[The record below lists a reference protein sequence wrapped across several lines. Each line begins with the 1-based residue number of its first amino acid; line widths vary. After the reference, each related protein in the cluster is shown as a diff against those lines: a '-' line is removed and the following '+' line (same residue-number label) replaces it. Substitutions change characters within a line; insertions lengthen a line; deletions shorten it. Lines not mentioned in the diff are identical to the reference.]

1 MRKLFIPLLLCS
13 ALEANEK
20 NGFFIEAGFETGL
33 LEGTQTQEKNYT
45 TTQTTTKTTTN
56 NYNYLPLNSILQRAT
71 NLFKDADISKLSFS
85 SLSPVRA
92 SLDLSG
98 HLTIENFLPY
108 NLNNVKLSFT
118 DAQGNVIDLG
128 VIETLPKQSKIV
140 LSYQQFNETKQVF
153 DNIMEEQKKYYEK
166 EAERRKNKTTSS
178 VSETNREPSFTFPT
192 FEVLST
198 PHSDPNTQ
206 RVFEAL
212 SKINTNLV
220 MKYSDTNNFES
231 AKDKT
236 EKFTA
241 KTAEEFTNLMLNMIA
256 VLDSQSWGDAIL
268 NAPFEF
274 TDNKQSGECT
284 NKGDSNDNCV
294 YPQKNGLVK
303 SNVDKKYVLDKQ
315 SIVNNFRGKTD
326 LDVSLLNGAGVDGL
340 GSNTTPTNNDDGK
353 NYGQLAVVAS
363 ALNPQ
368 KLFGTD
374 YKTINLADLRAIL
387 HEFSHTKGYTHNGNM
402 TYQRVPVVGSNG
414 QQEKKDDGALKDS
427 DGLPYN
433 VCSLY
438 GGQGQPSFPSNYPNS
453 IYHNCAD
460 VPAGFLGVTA
470 AVWQQLINQN
480 ALPINFANLN
490 SQTNYNLNA
499 TLNTQDMANSVI
511 GTIQKTLT
519 ATSTTTTT
527 SYHHSKSLQ
536 RFRSPLLGINVKIGY
551 QNYFN
556 DFIGLAY
563 YGIIKY
569 NYAKAANQKVQ
580 QLSYGGGIDLLLDFI
595 TTYSNKNSPTG
606 IQTRRNFSS
615 SFGIFGG
622 LRGLYNSYY
631 ALNKVKGS
639 GNLDAATGL
648 NYRYKHSKYSVGI
661 SIPLIQRKAS
671 VISSG
676 SDYTNSF
683 VFNEGASHFKVFFN
697 YGWVF

>member
-1 MRKLFIPLLLCS
+1 MKKLFIPLLLFS

-33 LEGTQTQEKNYT
+33 LEGTQTQEKRH
-45 TTQTTTKTTTN
+45 TTTKNTYAT
-56 NYNYLPLNSILQRAT
+56 YNYLPTDTILKRAA
-71 NLFKDADISKLSFS
+71 NLFTNAEAISKLKFS
-85 SLSPVRA
+85 SLSPVRV
-92 SLDLSG
+92 LYMYNG
-98 HLTIENFLPY
+98 QLTIENFLPY

-128 VIETLPKQSKIV
+128 VIETIPKHSKIV
-140 LSYQQFNETKQVF
+140 LPGEAF
-153 DNIMEEQKKYYEK
+153 DSLKIDPYTLFLPKI
-166 EAERRKNKTTSS
+166 EATSTS
-178 VSETNREPSFTFPT
+178 I
-192 FEVLST
+192 
-198 PHSDPNTQ
+198 SDANTQ
-206 RVFEAL
+206 RVFETL
-212 SKINTNLV
+212 NKIKTNLV
-220 MKYSDTNNFES
+220 VNYRNENKF
-231 AKDKT
+231 KDH
-236 EKFTA
+236 ENHWEAFTPQ
-241 KTAEEFTNLMLNMIA
+241 TAEEFTNLMLNMIA

-274 TDNKQSGECT
+274 TNKGGGGECDT
-284 NKGDSNDNCV
+284 SKENECV
-294 YPQKNGLVK
+294 NPGTNGLVNSQNK
-303 SNVDKKYVLDKQ
+303 SYVLNKQ
-315 SIVNNFRGKTD
+315 DIVNKFRNKAD
-326 LDVSLLNGAGVDGL
+326 LDVVVLKDSGVVGL
-340 GSNTTPTNNDDGK
+340 GSDITPSNNDDGK
-353 NYGQLAVVAS
+353 HYGQLGVVAS
-363 ALNPQ
+363 ALDPK
-368 KLFGTD
+368 KLFGND
-374 YKTINLADLRAIL
+374 LKTIKLEDLRTIL

-402 TYQRVPVVGSNG
+402 TYQRVPVMKDGQVEKDSNG
-414 QQEKKDDGALKDS
+414 KPKDS
-427 DGLPYN
+427 DGLSYN
-433 VCSLY
+433 VCSRFN
-438 GGQGQPSFPSNYPNS
+438 GSGQSAFPSNYPNS

-480 ALPINFANLN
+480 ALPINYANLG

-499 TLNTQDMANSVI
+499 SLNTQDLANSML
-511 GTIQKTLT
+511 GTIQKTFV
-519 ATSTTTTT
+519 TSSVTNHY
-527 SYHHSKSLQ
+527 SSSASQ
-536 RFRSPLLGINVKIGY
+536 SFRSPILGVNAKIGY

-563 YGIIKY
+563 YGIVKY
-569 NYAKAANQKVQ
+569 NYSKALNQKVQ

-606 IQTRRNFSS
+606 IQTRKNFSS

-631 ALNKVKGS
+631 VLNKVKGS
-639 GNLDAATGL
+639 GNLDVATGL

-671 VISSG
+671 VVSSG

>member
-1 MRKLFIPLLLCS
+1 MRKLFIPLLLFS

-33 LEGTQTQEKNYT
+33 LEGTQTQEKRH
-45 TTQTTTKTTTN
+45 TTTKNTYAT
-56 NYNYLPLNSILQRAT
+56 YNYLPTDTILKRAA
-71 NLFKDADISKLSFS
+71 NLFTDAKSISQLNFS
-85 SLSPVRA
+85 SLSPVKV
-92 SLDLSG
+92 LYIG
-98 HLTIENFLPY
+98 GKLTIENFLPY
-108 NLNNVKLSFT
+108 NLSNVKLSFT

-128 VIETLPKQSKIV
+128 VIETIPKHSKIV
-140 LSYQQFNETKQVF
+140 LPGEAF
-153 DNIMEEQKKYYEK
+153 DSLK
-166 EAERRKNKTTSS
+166 EAFDKIDPYTFFFPKFEATSTS
-178 VSETNREPSFTFPT
+178 VS
-192 FEVLST
+192 
-198 PHSDPNTQ
+198 DANTQ
-206 RVFEAL
+206 RVFETL
-212 SKINTNLV
+212 NKIKTNLI
-220 MKYSDTNNFES
+220 MKYSNENPNNFNTCPYNNNGNT
-231 AKDKT
+231 KNDCWQP
-236 EKFTA
+236 FTPQ
-241 KTAEEFTNLMLNMIA
+241 TAEEFTNLMLNMIA

-274 TDNKQSGECT
+274 TNSPTDCDNDPSK
-284 NKGDSNDNCV
+284 CV
-294 YPQKNGLVK
+294 NPGTNGLVDSK
-303 SNVDKKYVLDKQ
+303 VDQQYVLNKQ
-315 SIVNNFRGKTD
+315 GIVNNFRKKIEID
-326 LDVSLLNGAGVDGL
+326 
-340 GSNTTPTNNDDGK
+340 
-353 NYGQLAVVAS
+353 AVVLKNSGVVGLANGYGNDGEYGTLGVEAY
-363 ALNPQ
+363 ALEPK
-368 KLFGTD
+368 KLFGNNL
-374 YKTINLADLRAIL
+374 KTINLEDLRTIL

-402 TYQRVPVVGSNG
+402 TYQRVPTGQNENG
-414 QQEKKDDGALKDS
+414 KPKDS

-433 VCSLY
+433 VCSRFNDS
-438 GGQGQPSFPSNYPNS
+438 GQPAFPSNYPNS

-499 TLNTQDMANSVI
+499 SLNTQDLANSML
-511 GTIQKTLT
+511 GTIQKTFV
-519 ATSTTTTT
+519 TSSVTNHY
-527 SYHHSKSLQ
+527 SSSASQ
-536 RFRSPLLGINVKIGY
+536 SFRSPILGVNAKIGY

-569 NYAKAANQKVQ
+569 NYSKALNQKFQ
-580 QLSYGGGIDLLLDFI
+580 QLSYGGGIDLLVDFI
-595 TTYSNKNSPTG
+595 TTYSNKNNPTG
-606 IQTRRNFSS
+606 IQTKKNFSS

-631 ALNKVKGS
+631 VLNKVKGS
-639 GNLDAATGL
+639 GNLDVATGL

-671 VISSG
+671 VVSSG

>member
-1 MRKLFIPLLLCS
+1 MRKLFIPLLLFS

-33 LEGTQTQEKNYT
+33 LEGTQTQEKRH
-45 TTQTTTKTTTN
+45 TTTKNTYAT
-56 NYNYLPLNSILQRAT
+56 YSYLPTDAVLKRAA
-71 NLFKDADISKLSFS
+71 NLFTDAKSISQLNFS
-85 SLSPVRA
+85 SLSPVKV
-92 SLDLSG
+92 LYIG
-98 HLTIENFLPY
+98 GKLTIENFLPY
-108 NLNNVKLSFT
+108 NLSNVKLSFT

-128 VIETLPKQSKIV
+128 VIETIPKHSKIV
-140 LSYQQFNETKQVF
+140 LPGDAF
-153 DNIMEEQKKYYEK
+153 DSLK
-166 EAERRKNKTTSS
+166 EAFDKIDPYTFFFPKFEATSTS
-178 VSETNREPSFTFPT
+178 VS
-192 FEVLST
+192 
-198 PHSDPNTQ
+198 DANTQ
-206 RVFEAL
+206 RVFETL
-212 SKINTNLV
+212 NKIKTNLI
-220 MKYSDTNNFES
+220 MKYSNEKPNNFNTCPYNNNGN
-231 AKDKT
+231 KNDCWQP
-236 EKFTA
+236 FTPQ
-241 KTAEEFTNLMLNMIA
+241 TAEEFTNLMLNMIA

-274 TDNKQSGECT
+274 TNSSTDCDN
-284 NKGDSNDNCV
+284 DSSKCV
-294 YPQKNGLVK
+294 NPGINGR
-303 SNVDKKYVLDKQ
+303 VDSKVDQKYVLNKQ
-315 SIVNNFRGKTD
+315 GIVNNFRKKIEID
-326 LDVSLLNGAGVDGL
+326 
-340 GSNTTPTNNDDGK
+340 
-353 NYGQLAVVAS
+353 AVVLKNSGVVGLANGYGNDGEYGTLGVEAY
-363 ALNPQ
+363 ALEPT
-368 KLFGTD
+368 KLFGNNL
-374 YKTINLADLRAIL
+374 KTINLADLRTIL
-387 HEFSHTKGYTHNGNM
+387 HEFSHTKGYGHNGNM
-402 TYQRVPVVGSNG
+402 TYQRVPTGQNENG
-414 QQEKKDDGALKDS
+414 KPKDS

-438 GGQGQPSFPSNYPNS
+438 GGSNQPAFPSNYPNS

-480 ALPINFANLN
+480 ALPINFANLG

-499 TLNTQDMANSVI
+499 SLNTQDLANSMLS
-511 GTIQKTLT
+511 TIQKTFV
-519 ATSTTTTT
+519 TSSVTNHYF
-527 SYHHSKSLQ
+527 SSASQ
-536 RFRSPLLGINVKIGY
+536 NFRSPILGVNAKIGY

-569 NYAKAANQKVQ
+569 NYAKAANQKIQ
-580 QLSYGGGIDLLLDFI
+580 QLSYGGGIDLLVDFI
-595 TTYSNKNSPTG
+595 TTYSNKNSPID

-639 GNLDAATGL
+639 GNLDVATGL

-671 VISSG
+671 VVSSNG
-676 SDYTNSF
+676 DYTNSF

>member
-1 MRKLFIPLLLCS
+1 MKKLFIPLLLFS

-33 LEGTQTQEKNYT
+33 LEGTQTQEKRH
-45 TTQTTTKTTTN
+45 TTTKNTYTT
-56 NYNYLPLNSILQRAT
+56 YNYLPTDTILKRAA
-71 NLFKDADISKLSFS
+71 NLFTNAEAISKLKFS
-85 SLSPVRA
+85 SLSPVRV
-92 SLDLSG
+92 LYMYNG
-98 HLTIENFLPY
+98 QLTIENFLPY

-128 VIETLPKQSKIV
+128 VIETIPKHSKIV
-140 LSYQQFNETKQVF
+140 LPGEAF
-153 DNIMEEQKKYYEK
+153 DSLKVDPYTLFLPKI
-166 EAERRKNKTTSS
+166 EATSTS
-178 VSETNREPSFTFPT
+178 I
-192 FEVLST
+192 
-198 PHSDPNTQ
+198 SDANTQ
-206 RVFEAL
+206 RVFETL
-212 SKINTNLV
+212 NKIKTNLV
-220 MKYSDTNNFES
+220 VNYRNENKF
-231 AKDKT
+231 KDH
-236 EKFTA
+236 ENHWEAFTPQ
-241 KTAEEFTNLMLNMIA
+241 TAEEFTNLMLNMIA

-274 TDNKQSGECT
+274 T
-284 NKGDSNDNCV
+284 NKGGGEECDTSKENDCV
-294 YPQKNGLVK
+294 NPGTNGLVNSQNK
-303 SNVDKKYVLDKQ
+303 SYVLNKQ
-315 SIVNNFRGKTD
+315 DIVNKFRNKAD
-326 LDVSLLNGAGVDGL
+326 LDVVVLKDSGVVGL
-340 GSNTTPTNNDDGK
+340 GSDITPSNNDDGK
-353 NYGQLAVVAS
+353 HYGQLGVVAS
-363 ALNPQ
+363 ALDPK
-368 KLFGTD
+368 KLFGND
-374 YKTINLADLRAIL
+374 LKTIKLEDLRTIL
-387 HEFSHTKGYTHNGNM
+387 HEFSHTKGYGHNGNM
-402 TYQRVPVVGSNG
+402 TYQRVPVMKDGQVEKDNNG
-414 QQEKKDDGALKDS
+414 KPKDS
-427 DGLPYN
+427 DGLTYN

-438 GGQGQPSFPSNYPNS
+438 GGSNQPAFPSNYPNS

-480 ALPINFANLN
+480 ALPINYANLG

-499 TLNTQDMANSVI
+499 SLNTQDLANSMLS
-511 GTIQKTLT
+511 TIQKTFV
-519 ATSTTTTT
+519 TSSVTNHY
-527 SYHHSKSLQ
+527 SSSASQ
-536 RFRSPLLGINVKIGY
+536 SFRSPILGVNAKIGY

-569 NYAKAANQKVQ
+569 NYAKAINQKVQ

-606 IQTRRNFSS
+606 VQTRKNFSS

-631 ALNKVKGS
+631 VLNKVKGS
-639 GNLDAATGL
+639 GNLDATTGL

-671 VISSG
+671 VVSSG

>member
-1 MRKLFIPLLLCS
+1 MRKLFTSFLLFS

-33 LEGTQTQEKNYT
+33 LEGTQTQEKRH
-45 TTQTTTKTTTN
+45 TTTKNTYAT
-56 NYNYLPLNSILQRAT
+56 YNYLPTDAVLKRAA
-71 NLFKDADISKLSFS
+71 NLFTDAKSISQLNFS
-85 SLSPVRA
+85 SLSPVKV
-92 SLDLSG
+92 LYIG
-98 HLTIENFLPY
+98 GKLTIENFLPY

-118 DAQGNVIDLG
+118 DAQGNIIDLG
-128 VIETLPKQSKIV
+128 VIETIPKHSKIV
-140 LSYQQFNETKQVF
+140 LPGEAF
-153 DNIMEEQKKYYEK
+153 DSLK
-166 EAERRKNKTTSS
+166 EAFDKIDPYTFFLPKFEATSTS
-178 VSETNREPSFTFPT
+178 VS
-192 FEVLST
+192 
-198 PHSDPNTQ
+198 DANTQ
-206 RVFEAL
+206 RVFETL
-212 SKINTNLV
+212 NKIKTNLI
-220 MKYSDTNNFES
+220 MKYSNENPNNFNTCPYNNNGNT
-231 AKDKT
+231 KNDCWQP
-236 EKFTA
+236 FTPQ
-241 KTAEEFTNLMLNMIA
+241 TAEEFTNLMLNMIA

-274 TDNKQSGECT
+274 TNSSTDCDNDSSKCVNPGINGRVDSKNESYVLNKQG
-284 NKGDSNDNCV
+284 
-294 YPQKNGLVK
+294 
-303 SNVDKKYVLDKQ
+303 
-315 SIVNNFRGKTD
+315 IVNNFRKKIEID
-326 LDVSLLNGAGVDGL
+326 
-340 GSNTTPTNNDDGK
+340 
-353 NYGQLAVVAS
+353 AVVLKNSGVVGLANGYGNDGEYGTLGVEAY
-363 ALNPQ
+363 ALDPT
-368 KLFGTD
+368 KLFGNNL
-374 YKTINLADLRAIL
+374 KTINLADLRTIL
-387 HEFSHTKGYTHNGNM
+387 HEFSHTKGYGHNGNM
-402 TYQRVPVVGSNG
+402 TYQRVPTGQNENG
-414 QQEKKDDGALKDS
+414 KPKDS

-438 GGQGQPSFPSNYPNS
+438 GGQGQSAFPSNYPNS

-480 ALPINFANLN
+480 ALPINFANLG

-499 TLNTQDMANSVI
+499 SLNTQDLANSMLS
-511 GTIQKTLT
+511 TIQKTFV
-519 ATSTTTTT
+519 TSSVTNHYF
-527 SYHHSKSLQ
+527 SSASQ
-536 RFRSPLLGINVKIGY
+536 SFRSPILGVNAKIGY

-580 QLSYGGGIDLLLDFI
+580 QLSYGGGIDLLVDFI
-595 TTYSNKNSPTG
+595 TTYSNKNNPID

-639 GNLDAATGL
+639 GNLDVATGL

-671 VISSG
+671 VVSSNG
-676 SDYTNSF
+676 NYTDSF

>member
-1 MRKLFIPLLLCS
+1 MRKLFIPLLLFS

-33 LEGTQTQEKNYT
+33 LEGTQTQEKRH
-45 TTQTTTKTTTN
+45 TTTKNTYAT
-56 NYNYLPLNSILQRAT
+56 YNYLPTDTILKRAA
-71 NLFKDADISKLSFS
+71 NLFTDAKSISQLNFS
-85 SLSPVRA
+85 SLSPVRV
-92 SLDLSG
+92 LYMYNG
-98 HLTIENFLPY
+98 QLTIENFLPY
-108 NLNNVKLSFT
+108 NLSNVKLSFT

-128 VIETLPKQSKIV
+128 VIETIPKHSKIV
-140 LSYQQFNETKQVF
+140 LPGEAF
-153 DNIMEEQKKYYEK
+153 DSLK
-166 EAERRKNKTTSS
+166 EAFDKIDPYTFFLPKFEATSTS
-178 VSETNREPSFTFPT
+178 I
-192 FEVLST
+192 
-198 PHSDPNTQ
+198 SDANTQ
-206 RVFEAL
+206 RVFETL
-212 SKINTNLV
+212 NKIKTNLV
-220 MKYSDTNNFES
+220 VNYRNENKFEGHQNHWE
-231 AKDKT
+231 A
-236 EKFTA
+236 FTPQ
-241 KTAEEFTNLMLNMIA
+241 TAEEFTNLMLNMIA
-256 VLDSQSWGDAIL
+256 VLDSQSWGDAVL

-274 TDNKQSGECT
+274 TNSSTDCDNDPSKCVNPGINGRVDSKVDQQYVLNKQG
-284 NKGDSNDNCV
+284 
-294 YPQKNGLVK
+294 
-303 SNVDKKYVLDKQ
+303 
-315 SIVNNFRGKTD
+315 IVNNFRKKIEID
-326 LDVSLLNGAGVDGL
+326 
-340 GSNTTPTNNDDGK
+340 
-353 NYGQLAVVAS
+353 AVVLKNSGVVGLANGYGNDGEYGTLGVEAY
-363 ALNPQ
+363 ALDPK
-368 KLFGTD
+368 KLFSND
-374 YKTINLADLRAIL
+374 LKTIKLEDLRTIL

-402 TYQRVPVVGSNG
+402 TYQRVPTGQNENG
-414 QQEKKDDGALKDS
+414 KPKDS

-438 GGQGQPSFPSNYPNS
+438 GGSNQPAFPSNYPNS

-480 ALPINFANLN
+480 ALPINYANLG

-499 TLNTQDMANSVI
+499 SLNTQDLANSMLS
-511 GTIQKTLT
+511 TIQKTFLT
-519 ATSTTTTT
+519 SSVTNHYSSSASQ
-527 SYHHSKSLQ
+527 S
-536 RFRSPLLGINVKIGY
+536 FRSPILGVNAKIGY

-569 NYAKAANQKVQ
+569 NYAKAINQKVQ

-606 IQTRRNFSS
+606 VQTRKNFSS

-631 ALNKVKGS
+631 VLNKVKGS
-639 GNLDAATGL
+639 GNLDVATGL

-671 VISSG
+671 VVSSG

-683 VFNEGASHFKVFFN
+683 VFNEGSSHFKVFFN

>member
-1 MRKLFIPLLLCS
+1 MRKLFIPLLLFS

-33 LEGTQTQEKNYT
+33 LEGTQTQEKRH
-45 TTQTTTKTTTN
+45 TTTKNTYAT
-56 NYNYLPLNSILQRAT
+56 YNYLPTDTILKRAA
-71 NLFKDADISKLSFS
+71 NLFTDAKSISQLNFS
-85 SLSPVRA
+85 SLSPVKV
-92 SLDLSG
+92 LYIG
-98 HLTIENFLPY
+98 GKLTIENFLPY
-108 NLNNVKLSFT
+108 NLSNVKLSFT

-128 VIETLPKQSKIV
+128 VIETIPKHSKIV
-140 LSYQQFNETKQVF
+140 LPGEAF
-153 DNIMEEQKKYYEK
+153 DSLK
-166 EAERRKNKTTSS
+166 EAFDKIGPYTFFLPKFEATSTS
-178 VSETNREPSFTFPT
+178 I
-192 FEVLST
+192 
-198 PHSDPNTQ
+198 SDANTQ
-206 RVFEAL
+206 RVFETL
-212 SKINTNLV
+212 NNIKTNLI
-220 MKYSDTNNFES
+220 MKYSNENPSNFNTCPYNNNGNT
-231 AKDKT
+231 KNDCWQN
-236 EKFTA
+236 FTPQ
-241 KTAEEFTNLMLNMIA
+241 TAEEFTNLMLNMIA

-274 TDNKQSGECT
+274 TNSSTDCDNDPSKCVNPGVNGRVDSKVDQQYILNKQG
-284 NKGDSNDNCV
+284 
-294 YPQKNGLVK
+294 
-303 SNVDKKYVLDKQ
+303 
-315 SIVNNFRGKTD
+315 IINNFRKKIEID
-326 LDVSLLNGAGVDGL
+326 
-340 GSNTTPTNNDDGK
+340 
-353 NYGQLAVVAS
+353 AVVLKNSGVVGLANGYGNDGEYGTLGVEAY
-363 ALNPQ
+363 ALEPQ
-368 KLFGTD
+368 KLFGND
-374 YKTINLADLRAIL
+374 LKTINLEDLRAIL

-402 TYQRVPVVGSNG
+402 TYQRVPTGQNENG
-414 QQEKKDDGALKDS
+414 KPKDS

-480 ALPINFANLN
+480 ALPINYANLG

-499 TLNTQDMANSVI
+499 SLNTQDLANSMLS
-511 GTIQKTLT
+511 TIQKTFV
-519 ATSTTTTT
+519 TSSVTNHYF
-527 SYHHSKSLQ
+527 SSASQ
-536 RFRSPLLGINVKIGY
+536 SFRSPILGVNAKIGY

-569 NYAKAANQKVQ
+569 NYAKASSEKVQ

-595 TTYSNKNSPTG
+595 TTYSNKNNPIG
-606 IQTRRNFSS
+606 IQTRKNFSS

-631 ALNKVKGS
+631 VFNKVKGS
-639 GNLDAATGL
+639 GNLDVATGL

-671 VISSG
+671 VVSSS

>member
-1 MRKLFIPLLLCS
+1 MRKLFIPLLLFS

-33 LEGTQTQEKNYT
+33 LEGTQTQEKRH
-45 TTQTTTKTTTN
+45 TTTKNTYAT
-56 NYNYLPLNSILQRAT
+56 YDYLPADTILKRAA
-71 NLFKDADISKLSFS
+71 NLFTDAKSISQLNFS
-85 SLSPVRA
+85 SLSPVKV
-92 SLDLSG
+92 LYIG
-98 HLTIENFLPY
+98 GKLTIENFLPY

-128 VIETLPKQSKIV
+128 VIEIIPKHSKIV
-140 LSYQQFNETKQVF
+140 LPGDAF
-153 DNIMEEQKKYYEK
+153 DSLK
-166 EAERRKNKTTSS
+166 EAFDKIGPYTFFLPKFEATSTS
-178 VSETNREPSFTFPT
+178 I
-192 FEVLST
+192 
-198 PHSDPNTQ
+198 SDANTQ
-206 RVFEAL
+206 RVFETL
-212 SKINTNLV
+212 NNIKTNLI
-220 MKYSDTNNFES
+220 MKYSNENPNNFNTCPYNNNGNT
-231 AKDKT
+231 KNDCWQN
-236 EKFTA
+236 FTPQ
-241 KTAEEFTNLMLNMIA
+241 TAEEFTNLMLNMIA

-274 TDNKQSGECT
+274 TNSSTDCDNDPSKCVNPGVNGRVDTKVDQQYILNKQG
-284 NKGDSNDNCV
+284 
-294 YPQKNGLVK
+294 
-303 SNVDKKYVLDKQ
+303 
-315 SIVNNFRGKTD
+315 IINNFRKKIEID
-326 LDVSLLNGAGVDGL
+326 
-340 GSNTTPTNNDDGK
+340 
-353 NYGQLAVVAS
+353 AVVLKNSGVVGLANGYGNDGEYGTLGVEAY
-363 ALNPQ
+363 ALEPQ
-368 KLFGTD
+368 KLFGND
-374 YKTINLADLRAIL
+374 LKTINLEDLRTIL

-402 TYQRVPVVGSNG
+402 TYQRVPTGQNENG
-414 QQEKKDDGALKDS
+414 KPKDS

-438 GGQGQPSFPSNYPNS
+438 GGSGQSAFPSNYPNS

-499 TLNTQDMANSVI
+499 SLNTQDLANSMLS
-511 GTIQKTLT
+511 TIQKTFV
-519 ATSTTTTT
+519 TSSVTNHY
-527 SYHHSKSLQ
+527 SSSASQ
-536 RFRSPLLGINVKIGY
+536 SFRSPILGVNAKIGY

-569 NYAKAANQKVQ
+569 NYSKALNQKFQ
-580 QLSYGGGIDLLLDFI
+580 QLSYGGGIDLLVDFI
-595 TTYSNKNSPTG
+595 TTYSNKNNPTG
-606 IQTRRNFSS
+606 VQTKRNFSS

-631 ALNKVKGS
+631 VLNKVKGS
-639 GNLDAATGL
+639 GNLDVATGL
-648 NYRYKHSKYSVGI
+648 NYRHKHSKYSVGI

-671 VISSG
+671 VVSSG
-676 SDYTNSF
+676 GDYTNSF

>member
-33 LEGTQTQEKNYT
+33 LEGTQTQEKRH
-45 TTQTTTKTTTN
+45 TTTKNTYAT
-56 NYNYLPLNSILQRAT
+56 YNYLPTDTILKRAA
-71 NLFKDADISKLSFS
+71 NLFTNAEAISKLKFS
-85 SLSPVRA
+85 SLSPVRV
-92 SLDLSG
+92 LYMLNG
-98 HLTIENFLPY
+98 QLTIENFLPY
-108 NLNNVKLSFT
+108 NLSNVKLSFT

-128 VIETLPKQSKIV
+128 VIETIPKHSKIV
-140 LSYQQFNETKQVF
+140 LPGEAF
-153 DNIMEEQKKYYEK
+153 DSLKVDPYTLFLPKI
-166 EAERRKNKTTSS
+166 EATSTS
-178 VSETNREPSFTFPT
+178 VS
-192 FEVLST
+192 
-198 PHSDPNTQ
+198 DANTQ
-206 RVFEAL
+206 RVFETL
-212 SKINTNLV
+212 NKIKTDLV
-220 MKYSDTNNFES
+220 VNYRNENKF
-231 AKDKT
+231 KDH
-236 EKFTA
+236 ENHWEAFTPQ
-241 KTAEEFTNLMLNMIA
+241 TAEEFTNLMLNMIA

-268 NAPFEF
+268 NAPFDF
-274 TDNKQSGECT
+274 T
-284 NKGDSNDNCV
+284 NKGGEECDTNKENECV
-294 YPQKNGLVK
+294 NPGTNGRVN
-303 SNVDKKYVLDKQ
+303 SQNASYVLNKQ
-315 SIVNNFRGKTD
+315 DIVNKFRNKAD
-326 LDVSLLNGAGVDGL
+326 LDVVVLKDSGVVGL
-340 GSNTTPTNNDDGK
+340 GSDITPSNNDDGK
-353 NYGQLAVVAS
+353 HYGQLGVVAS
-363 ALNPQ
+363 ALDPK
-368 KLFGTD
+368 KLFGNNL
-374 YKTINLADLRAIL
+374 KTINLADLRTIL

-402 TYQRVPVVGSNG
+402 TYQRVPTGQNENG
-414 QQEKKDDGALKDS
+414 KPKDS

-438 GGQGQPSFPSNYPNS
+438 GGQGQSAFPSNYPNS

-480 ALPINFANLN
+480 ALPINFANLG

-499 TLNTQDMANSVI
+499 SLNTQDLANSMLS
-511 GTIQKTLT
+511 TIQKTFV
-519 ATSTTTTT
+519 TSSVTNHYF
-527 SYHHSKSLQ
+527 SSASQ
-536 RFRSPLLGINVKIGY
+536 NFRSPILGVNAKIGY

-580 QLSYGGGIDLLLDFI
+580 QLSYGGGIDLLVDFI
-595 TTYSNKNSPTG
+595 TTYSNKNNPID

-639 GNLDAATGL
+639 GNLDVATGL

-671 VISSG
+671 IVSSDG
-676 SDYTNSF
+676 DYTNSF

>member
-1 MRKLFIPLLLCS
+1 MKKLFIPLLLFS

-33 LEGTQTQEKNYT
+33 LEGVQTQEKRH
-45 TTQTTTKTTTN
+45 TTTKNTYAT
-56 NYNYLPLNSILQRAT
+56 YNYLPTDAVLKRAA
-71 NLFKDADISKLSFS
+71 NLFTNAEAISKLKFS
-85 SLSPVRA
+85 SLSPVRV
-92 SLDLSG
+92 LYMLNG
-98 HLTIENFLPY
+98 QLTIENFLPY
-108 NLNNVKLSFT
+108 NLSNVKLSFK

-128 VIETLPKQSKIV
+128 VIETIPKHSKIV
-140 LSYQQFNETKQVF
+140 LPGEAF
-153 DNIMEEQKKYYEK
+153 DSLK
-166 EAERRKNKTTSS
+166 EAFDKIGPYTFFLPKIEATSTS
-178 VSETNREPSFTFPT
+178 VS
-192 FEVLST
+192 
-198 PHSDPNTQ
+198 DANTQ
-206 RVFEAL
+206 RVFETL
-212 SKINTNLV
+212 NKIKTDLV
-220 MKYSDTNNFES
+220 VNYRNENKFEGHQNHWE
-231 AKDKT
+231 A
-236 EKFTA
+236 FTPQ
-241 KTAEEFTNLMLNMIA
+241 TAEEFTNLMLNMIA

-274 TDNKQSGECT
+274 TNKGGGGECDTSKENECVNPGTNGRVNSQNASYVLNKQ
-284 NKGDSNDNCV
+284 D
-294 YPQKNGLVK
+294 
-303 SNVDKKYVLDKQ
+303 
-315 SIVNNFRGKTD
+315 IVNKFRNKAD
-326 LDVSLLNGAGVDGL
+326 LDVVVLKDSGVVGL
-340 GSNTTPTNNDDGK
+340 GSDITPSNNDDGK
-353 NYGQLAVVAS
+353 HYGQLGVVAS
-363 ALNPQ
+363 ALDPK
-368 KLFGTD
+368 KLFGNNL
-374 YKTINLADLRAIL
+374 KTINLEDLRTIL

-402 TYQRVPVVGSNG
+402 TYQRVPVTKDGQVEKDNNG
-414 QQEKKDDGALKDS
+414 KPKDS

-438 GGQGQPSFPSNYPNS
+438 GGSNQPAFPSNYPNS

-480 ALPINFANLN
+480 ALPINYANLG

-499 TLNTQDMANSVI
+499 SLNTQDLANSMLS
-511 GTIQKTLT
+511 TIQKTFV
-519 ATSTTTTT
+519 TSSVTNHY
-527 SYHHSKSLQ
+527 SSSASQ
-536 RFRSPLLGINVKIGY
+536 NFRSPILGVNAKIGY

-569 NYAKAANQKVQ
+569 NYAKAINQKVQ

-631 ALNKVKGS
+631 VLNKVKGS
-639 GNLDAATGL
+639 GNLDVATGL

-671 VISSG
+671 VVSSG

>member
-1 MRKLFIPLLLCS
+1 MRKLFVPLLLFS

-33 LEGTQTQEKNYT
+33 LEGTQTQEKRH
-45 TTQTTTKTTTN
+45 TTTKNTYAT
-56 NYNYLPLNSILQRAT
+56 YNYLPTDTILKRAA
-71 NLFKDADISKLSFS
+71 NLFTDAKSISQLNFS

-92 SLDLSG
+92 SASMLNGS
-98 HLTIENFLPY
+98 LTIENFLPY

-128 VIETLPKQSKIV
+128 VIETIPKHSKIV
-140 LSYQQFNETKQVF
+140 LPEKLFDGLKQIGPYIFQQIEVSSTQV
-153 DNIMEEQKKYYEK
+153 
-166 EAERRKNKTTSS
+166 
-178 VSETNREPSFTFPT
+178 
-192 FEVLST
+192 
-198 PHSDPNTQ
+198 SDANTQ
-206 RVFEAL
+206 RVFETL
-212 SKINTNLV
+212 NNIKTNLV
-220 MKYSDTNNFES
+220 MKYLDNNPFANTCGNQS
-231 AKDKT
+231 KNDCWQN
-236 EKFTA
+236 FTPQ
-241 KTAEEFTNLMLNMIA
+241 TAEEFTNLMLNMIA

-274 TDNKQSGECT
+274 TNKGGGGECDT
-284 NKGDSNDNCV
+284 SKENECV
-294 YPQKNGLVK
+294 NPGTNGLVNSK
-303 SNVDKKYVLDKQ
+303 VDQQYVLNKQ
-315 SIVNNFRGKTD
+315 DIVNKFRNKAD
-326 LDVSLLNGAGVDGL
+326 LDVVVLKDSGVVGL
-340 GSNTTPTNNDDGK
+340 GSDITPSNNDDGK
-353 NYGQLAVVAS
+353 HYGQLGVVAS
-363 ALNPQ
+363 ALDPK
-368 KLFGTD
+368 KLFGND
-374 YKTINLADLRAIL
+374 LKTIKLEDLRTIL

-402 TYQRVPVVGSNG
+402 TYQRVPTGQNENG
-414 QQEKKDDGALKDS
+414 KPKDS

-438 GGQGQPSFPSNYPNS
+438 GGQGQSAFPSNYPNS

-499 TLNTQDMANSVI
+499 SLNTQDLANSMLS
-511 GTIQKTLT
+511 TIQKTFV
-519 ATSTTTTT
+519 TT
-527 SYHHSKSLQ
+527 SVTNHYSSSASQ
-536 RFRSPLLGINVKIGY
+536 NFRSPILGVNAKIGY

-569 NYAKAANQKVQ
+569 NYAKASSEKVQ
-580 QLSYGGGIDLLLDFI
+580 QLSYGGGIDLLVDFI
-595 TTYSNKNSPTG
+595 TTYSNKNNPTD
-606 IQTRRNFSS
+606 IQTKRNFSS

-639 GNLDAATGL
+639 GNLDATTGL

-671 VISSG
+671 LVSSG
-676 SDYTNSF
+676 DGYTNSL

>member
-33 LEGTQTQEKNYT
+33 LEGTQTQEKRH
-45 TTQTTTKTTTN
+45 TTTKNTYAT
-56 NYNYLPLNSILQRAT
+56 YNYLPTDAVLKRAA
-71 NLFKDADISKLSFS
+71 NLFTSAEAISKLKFS
-85 SLSPVRA
+85 SLSPVRV
-92 SLDLSG
+92 LYMYNG
-98 HLTIENFLPY
+98 QLTIENFLPY

-118 DAQGNVIDLG
+118 DAQGNIIDLG
-128 VIETLPKQSKIV
+128 VIETIPKHSKIV
-140 LSYQQFNETKQVF
+140 LPGEAF
-153 DNIMEEQKKYYEK
+153 DSLK
-166 EAERRKNKTTSS
+166 EAFDKIGPYTFFLPKIEATSTS
-178 VSETNREPSFTFPT
+178 VS
-192 FEVLST
+192 
-198 PHSDPNTQ
+198 DDNTQ
-206 RVFEAL
+206 RVFETL
-212 SKINTNLV
+212 NKIKTDLV
-220 MKYSDTNNFES
+220 VNYRNENKF
-231 AKDKT
+231 KDHENHWKA
-236 EKFTA
+236 FTPQ
-241 KTAEEFTNLMLNMIA
+241 TAEEFTNLMLNMIA

-268 NAPFEF
+268 NAPFDF
-274 TDNKQSGECT
+274 T
-284 NKGDSNDNCV
+284 NKGGGEECDTSKENECV
-294 YPQKNGLVK
+294 NPGTNGRVN
-303 SNVDKKYVLDKQ
+303 SQNESYVLNKQ
-315 SIVNNFRGKTD
+315 DIVNKFRNKAD
-326 LDVSLLNGAGVDGL
+326 LDVVILKDSGVVGL
-340 GSNTTPTNNDDGK
+340 GSDITPSNNDDGK
-353 NYGQLAVVAS
+353 HYGQLGVVAS
-363 ALNPQ
+363 ALDPT
-368 KLFGTD
+368 KLFGNNL
-374 YKTINLADLRAIL
+374 KTINLQDLRTIL

-402 TYQRVPVVGSNG
+402 TYQRVPTGQNG
-414 QQEKKDDGALKDS
+414 NGKPKDS

-438 GGQGQPSFPSNYPNS
+438 GGQGQSAFPSNYPNS

-480 ALPINFANLN
+480 ALPINFANLG

-499 TLNTQDMANSVI
+499 SLNTQDLANSMLS
-511 GTIQKTLT
+511 TIQKTFV
-519 ATSTTTTT
+519 TSSVTNHYF
-527 SYHHSKSLQ
+527 SSASQ
-536 RFRSPLLGINVKIGY
+536 SFRSPILGVNAKIGY

-569 NYAKAANQKVQ
+569 NYAKASSEKVQ

-595 TTYSNKNSPTG
+595 TTYSNKNSPID

-639 GNLDAATGL
+639 GNLDVATGL

-671 VISSG
+671 IVSSDG
-676 SDYTNSF
+676 DYTNSL

>member
-1 MRKLFIPLLLCS
+1 MRKLFIPLLLFS

-33 LEGTQTQEKNYT
+33 LEGAQTQEKRH
-45 TTQTTTKTTTN
+45 TTTKNTYAT
-56 NYNYLPLNSILQRAT
+56 YNYLPTDTILKRAA
-71 NLFKDADISKLSFS
+71 NLFTDAKSISQLNFS
-85 SLSPVRA
+85 SLSPVKV
-92 SLDLSG
+92 LYIG
-98 HLTIENFLPY
+98 GKLTIENFLPY
-108 NLNNVKLSFT
+108 NLSNVKLSFK
-118 DAQGNVIDLG
+118 DAQGNAIDLG
-128 VIETLPKQSKIV
+128 VIETIPKHSKIV
-140 LSYQQFNETKQVF
+140 LPGEAF
-153 DNIMEEQKKYYEK
+153 DSLK
-166 EAERRKNKTTSS
+166 EAFDKIDPYTFFFPKFEATSTS
-178 VSETNREPSFTFPT
+178 VS
-192 FEVLST
+192 
-198 PHSDPNTQ
+198 DANTQ
-206 RVFEAL
+206 RVFETL
-212 SKINTNLV
+212 NKIKTNLI
-220 MKYSDTNNFES
+220 MKYSNENPNNFNTCPYNNNGNTKNDCWQS
-231 AKDKT
+231 
-236 EKFTA
+236 FTPQ
-241 KTAEEFTNLMLNMIA
+241 TAEEFTNLMLNMIA

-274 TDNKQSGECT
+274 TNSSTDCDSDPSKCVNPGVNGRVDTKVDQQYILNKQG
-284 NKGDSNDNCV
+284 
-294 YPQKNGLVK
+294 
-303 SNVDKKYVLDKQ
+303 
-315 SIVNNFRGKTD
+315 IINNFRKKIEID
-326 LDVSLLNGAGVDGL
+326 
-340 GSNTTPTNNDDGK
+340 
-353 NYGQLAVVAS
+353 AVVLKNSGVVGLANGYGNDGEYGTLGVEAY
-363 ALNPQ
+363 ALDPK

-374 YKTINLADLRAIL
+374 LKTINLEDLRTIL
-387 HEFSHTKGYTHNGNM
+387 HEFSHTKGYGHNENM
-402 TYQRVPVVGSNG
+402 TYQRVPTGQMANG
-414 QQEKKDDGALKDS
+414 KPKDS

-438 GGQGQPSFPSNYPNS
+438 GKSDQPAFPSNYPNS

-480 ALPINFANLN
+480 ALPINYANLG

-499 TLNTQDMANSVI
+499 SLNTQDLANSML
-511 GTIQKTLT
+511 GTIQKTFV
-519 ATSTTTTT
+519 TSSVTNHYF
-527 SYHHSKSLQ
+527 SSASQ
-536 RFRSPLLGINVKIGY
+536 SFRSPILGVNAKIGY

-563 YGIIKY
+563 YGIVKY
-569 NYAKAANQKVQ
+569 NYSKALNQKVQ

-595 TTYSNKNSPTG
+595 TTYSNKNSPIG

-631 ALNKVKGS
+631 VLNKVKGS
-639 GNLDAATGL
+639 GNLDVATGL

-671 VISSG
+671 VVSSG

>member
-1 MRKLFIPLLLCS
+1 MRKLFIPLLLFS

-33 LEGTQTQEKNYT
+33 LEGTQTQEKRH
-45 TTQTTTKTTTN
+45 TTTKNTYTT
-56 NYNYLPLNSILQRAT
+56 YSYLPADTILKRAA
-71 NLFKDADISKLSFS
+71 NLFTNTEAISKLKFS
-85 SLSPVRA
+85 SLSPVRV
-92 SLDLSG
+92 LYMYNG
-98 HLTIENFLPY
+98 QLTIENFLPY
-108 NLNNVKLSFT
+108 NLSNVKLSFT
-118 DAQGNVIDLG
+118 DAQGNTIDLG
-128 VIETLPKQSKIV
+128 VIETIPKHSKIV
-140 LSYQQFNETKQVF
+140 LPGEAF
-153 DNIMEEQKKYYEK
+153 DSLKIDPYTLFLPKI
-166 EAERRKNKTTSS
+166 EATSTS
-178 VSETNREPSFTFPT
+178 I
-192 FEVLST
+192 
-198 PHSDPNTQ
+198 SDANTQ
-206 RVFEAL
+206 RVFEML
-212 SKINTNLV
+212 NKIKTDLV
-220 MKYSDTNNFES
+220 VNYRNENKF
-231 AKDKT
+231 KDH
-236 EKFTA
+236 ENHWEAFTPQ
-241 KTAEEFTNLMLNMIA
+241 TAEEFTNLMLNMIA

-274 TDNKQSGECT
+274 TNKGGGGECDT
-284 NKGDSNDNCV
+284 NKENDCV
-294 YPQKNGLVK
+294 NPGTNGLVNSQNK
-303 SNVDKKYVLDKQ
+303 SYVLNKQ
-315 SIVNNFRGKTD
+315 DIVNKFRNKAD
-326 LDVSLLNGAGVDGL
+326 LDVVILKDSGVVGL
-340 GSNTTPTNNDDGK
+340 GSDITPSNNDDGK
-353 NYGQLAVVAS
+353 HYGQLGVVAS
-363 ALNPQ
+363 ALDPK
-368 KLFGTD
+368 KLFGND
-374 YKTINLADLRAIL
+374 LKTINLEDLRTIL

-402 TYQRVPVVGSNG
+402 TYQRVPTGQNENG
-414 QQEKKDDGALKDS
+414 KPKDS

-438 GGQGQPSFPSNYPNS
+438 GGSNQPAFPSNYPNS

-499 TLNTQDMANSVI
+499 SLNTQDLANSMLS
-511 GTIQKTLT
+511 TIQKTFV
-519 ATSTTTTT
+519 TSSVTNRYFSST
-527 SYHHSKSLQ
+527 SQS
-536 RFRSPLLGINVKIGY
+536 FRSPILGVNAKIGY

-580 QLSYGGGIDLLLDFI
+580 QLSYGGGIDLLVDFI

-631 ALNKVKGS
+631 VLNKVKGS
-639 GNLDAATGL
+639 GNLDVATGL

-671 VISSG
+671 VVSSG

>member
-1 MRKLFIPLLLCS
+1 MRKLFIPLLLFS
-13 ALEANEK
+13 TLEANQK

-33 LEGTQTQEKNYT
+33 LEGTQTQEKRH
-45 TTQTTTKTTTN
+45 TTTKNTYAT
-56 NYNYLPLNSILQRAT
+56 YNYLPTDTILKRAA
-71 NLFKDADISKLSFS
+71 NLFTNAEAISKLKFS
-85 SLSPVRA
+85 SLSPVRV
-92 SLDLSG
+92 LYMYNG
-98 HLTIENFLPY
+98 QLTIENFLPY
-108 NLNNVKLSFT
+108 NLSNVKLSFT

-128 VIETLPKQSKIV
+128 VIETIPKHSKIV
-140 LSYQQFNETKQVF
+140 LPGEAF
-153 DNIMEEQKKYYEK
+153 DSLKIDPYTLFLPKI
-166 EAERRKNKTTSS
+166 EATSTS
-178 VSETNREPSFTFPT
+178 VS
-192 FEVLST
+192 
-198 PHSDPNTQ
+198 DANTQ
-206 RVFEAL
+206 RVFETL
-212 SKINTNLV
+212 NKIKTNLIV
-220 MKYSDTNNFES
+220 NYRNENKFEGHENHWE
-231 AKDKT
+231 A
-236 EKFTA
+236 FTPQ
-241 KTAEEFTNLMLNMIA
+241 TAEEFTNLMLNMIA

-274 TDNKQSGECT
+274 TNKGGGGECDT
-284 NKGDSNDNCV
+284 NKENDCV
-294 YPQKNGLVK
+294 NPGTNGLVNSQNK
-303 SNVDKKYVLDKQ
+303 SYVLNKQ
-315 SIVNNFRGKTD
+315 DIVNKFRNKAD
-326 LDVSLLNGAGVDGL
+326 LDVVVLKDSGVVGL
-340 GSNTTPTNNDDGK
+340 GSDITPSNNDDGK
-353 NYGQLAVVAS
+353 HYGQLGVVAS
-363 ALNPQ
+363 ALDPK
-368 KLFGTD
+368 KLFGNNL
-374 YKTINLADLRAIL
+374 KTINLEDLRTIL

-402 TYQRVPVVGSNG
+402 TYQRVPTGQNENG
-414 QQEKKDDGALKDS
+414 KPKDS

-438 GGQGQPSFPSNYPNS
+438 GGQGQSAFPSNYPNS

-480 ALPINFANLN
+480 ALPINFANLG

-499 TLNTQDMANSVI
+499 SLNTQDLANSMLS
-511 GTIQKTLT
+511 TIQKTFV
-519 ATSTTTTT
+519 TSSVTNHYF
-527 SYHHSKSLQ
+527 SSASQ
-536 RFRSPLLGINVKIGY
+536 NFRSPILGVNAKIGY

-569 NYAKAANQKVQ
+569 NYAKANDQKVQ

-606 IQTRRNFSS
+606 IQTKRNFSS

-631 ALNKVKGS
+631 VLNKVKGS
-639 GNLDAATGL
+639 GNLDVATGL

-671 VISSG
+671 VVSSG